1 MAHHQRS
8 NTQLSLNMT
17 FADIPATNDA
27 FSHFSSNKSLTS
39 FSKVAQTCLSELQEK
54 SLPHLV
60 LPKDLQTNLIQ
71 YLSKIDLSFSLN
83 LYSPCLSL
91 LQHLLSN
98 SLFPVS
104 MPLVSSLCQFLS
116 EVKNFE
122 PVPQVVQT
130 TFALIEVL
138 YHLALS
144 RRKKSDNND
153 PTWIQ
158 KIFLTF
164 CGILTE
170 MVTKDELKEI
180 AKAEYELTQER
191 VSIESRVINKRE
203 STDLVLYLVVAICK
217 LAKILTN
224 TVPNEVFVVTIP
236 SLLQHALDEFREKVK
251 FDLNGVHS
259 RICMEKTVAIFQ
271 LFNTVCALTIKLDS
285 GKELIKAH
293 CDKLQA
299 LFYCTVFEFF
309 KNGLQVT
316 SNSFNEDESVLGRL
330 FQQLFEIMT
339 GYLLHSEL
347 EAFPIQIFAIFIQQ
361 VKAI

>member
-71 YLSKIDLSFSLN
+71 YLSKVDLSLSLK
-83 LYSPCLSL
+83 LYFPCLAL

-122 PVPQVVQT
+122 PSQQVVQI

-170 MVTKDELKEI
+170 LVTKDELKEI
-180 AKAEYELTQER
+180 AKAEYELVQER
-191 VSIESRVINKRE
+191 ISIESRVIDKRE
-203 STDLVLYLVVAICK
+203 STDLVLYLAVAVCK

-236 SLLQHALDEFREKVK
+236 SLLQHALDEFREK
-251 FDLNGVHS
+251 FDLNGAHS
-259 RICMEKTVAIFQ
+259 RICMEKTFAIFQ
-271 LFNTVCALTIKLDS
+271 LFNTVCALTIKLDL

-309 KNGLQVT
+309 NEGLQVT
-316 SNSFNEDESVLGRL
+316 SNRFNEDESVLGRL

-361 VKAI
+361 VRYI